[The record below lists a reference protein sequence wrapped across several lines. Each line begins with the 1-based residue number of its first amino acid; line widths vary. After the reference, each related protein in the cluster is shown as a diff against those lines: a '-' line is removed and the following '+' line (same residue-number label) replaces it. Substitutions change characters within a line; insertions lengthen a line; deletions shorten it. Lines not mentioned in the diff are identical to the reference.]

1 MGWSHRSR
9 SRQKPVEEE
18 EMKKIARGAV
28 AGAAGTT
35 ALNTVGYADMALRGC
50 PASSVPARVAEQLA
64 RRVGLTIPG
73 SGAARQNRL
82 EGLGALAGIATGA
95 GVGAVAG
102 QLQGAVRR
110 LGPLAGPAVIGGVA
124 MLVTDLATAGLGV
137 SDPRTWDSGS
147 WLSDVVPH
155 LAFGAVVYAAL
166 PGPPSR
172 TAVPPKTPPA
182 ATAEGSEGSQAG
194 DAEREPGELASAEPA
209 PPATL
214 ATPAFEV
221 LQRAAVLGAATGMRS
236 TVALAALVLRRSDGL
251 PAALRNPAARRIAVI
266 ADGAELVADKLPMTP
281 SRLDPPG
288 LVGRLISAG
297 LAAAVLARSAHRAP
311 IPAVLTASAAA
322 LAAARICHDDRAALA
337 RRVPDPV
344 VAVAEDALAI
354 GLAALGRG

>member
-1 MGWSHRSR
+1 VVIGLSHGFR
-9 SRQKPVEEE
+9 SRQKPAEEE
-18 EMKKIARGAV
+18 KMKKFVRGAV

-35 ALNTVGYADMALRGC
+35 ALNAVGYADMALRGR

-64 RRVGLTIPG
+64 RRVGGTIPG
-73 SGAARQNRL
+73 SDAARQNRL

-95 GVGAVAG
+95 GVGALAG

-110 LGPLAGPAVIGGVA
+110 LGPLVGPAVTGGAA
-124 MLVTDLATAGLGV
+124 MLVTDLTTAWLGV
-137 SDPRTWDSGS
+137 SDPRTWDASS

-172 TAVPPKTPPA
+172 TAVPPKTPP
-182 ATAEGSEGSQAG
+182 TAPAGGSEGAQAG
-194 DAEREPGELASAEPA
+194 DAEREPGELASAETA
-209 PPATL
+209 PP

-251 PAALRNPAARRIAVI
+251 PAALRHPAARRIAAV
-266 ADGAELVADKLPMTP
+266 ADGAELIADKLPMTP

-288 LVGRLISAG
+288 LAGRLISAG

-311 IPAVLTASAAA
+311 IPAVLTASVAAV
-322 LAAARICHDDRAALA
+322 AAARICHDARAALA
-337 RRVPDPV
+337 RRVPDPA

-354 GLAALGRG
+354 GLAALGSG